1 MMLHKNNT
9 SEKELDLPP
18 KMSYDVIMKRASI
31 MYNIKFSEI
40 WQKIVL
46 NFGEICGWLGL
57 VLIHGSTLP
66 ITYGAIM
73 GDAVA
78 LPPLSMVL
86 FIWSGLLLFFIRS
99 AIVKDRLYMVSNG
112 LGFFLQ
118 SIVLALLVF
127 K

>member
-1 MMLHKNNT
+1 
-9 SEKELDLPP
+9 
-18 KMSYDVIMKRASI
+18 MSYDVSMRKALM
-31 MYNIKFSEI
+31 MYDIKFKEI

-46 NFGEICGWLGL
+46 NFGEICGWIGL

-86 FIWSGLLLFFIRS
+86 FIWSGLLLFFVRS